1 VYSRE
6 RLLRP
11 EHVHLHR
18 TGTWYVEPV
27 DWRLPQ
33 PFRHGYED
41 FAEAFAEADIA
52 EQMFPATVASDATL
66 ARVAAGLLAFALIA
80 AMLKRQIVAG

>member
-11 EHVHLHR
+11 EHAHLHR
-18 TGTWYVEPV
+18 TGTWYVDPV

-33 PFRHGYED
+33 PFQHGYD
-41 FAEAFAEADIA
+41 GFAEAFAEAAIA
-52 EQMFPATVASDATL
+52 EQMFRSKGGSGATVPELQPDS
-66 ARVAAGLLAFALIA
+66 
-80 AMLKRQIVAG
+80 

>member
-52 EQMFPATVASDATL
+52 EQMFPATSRQMPRWPEL
-66 ARVAAGLLAFALIA
+66 QPGSWLLLS
-80 AMLKRQIVAG
+80 